1 MVFHKLPRNICFT
14 VCLMLYVLCVV
25 CNVSNLFYF
34 YSFLDFYDIFEKYI
48 LKACDMLKISI
59 LKFVQLIYLM
69 QLCNASG

>member
-1 MVFHKLPRNICFT
+1 
-14 VCLMLYVLCVV
+14 MLYVLCVV

-59 LKFVQLIYLM
+59 LKFVQLIYVFNAIM
-69 QLCNASG
+69 QCFRLTAFLCMQF